1 MKQLF
6 ILILLVFSLTAC
18 TNESENFVVEESG
31 TNDPKIEETELQ
43 DENDAVEISND
54 EDVEPADQVED
65 PVLEE
70 NLSAAMIDLDVP
82 FQSQAPHRNW
92 GMPYQE
98 ACEEAVLI
106 LAHRYFNNQTI
117 TADQMDEEIKSV
129 VDWQMDKFG
138 SYTDTSLAEVDQI
151 AREYYNLNTEIT
163 DDISLDNIKNQ
174 LADGNLVIVPTA
186 GRLLGNPYYSN
197 LGPIYHYILIR
208 GYDGDQFITND
219 VGIMSGRGYKF
230 KFKTVLNAIHDLP
243 EDENDEPIRLYEA
256 DMTDEQKAMSIL
268 RGEARILIIKK

>member
-98 ACEEAVLI
+98 ACEEAI
-106 LAHRYFNNQTI
+106 GRI
-117 TADQMDEEIKSV
+117 
-129 VDWQMDKFG
+129 
-138 SYTDTSLAEVDQI
+138 
-151 AREYYNLNTEIT
+151 
-163 DDISLDNIKNQ
+163 IKNQ
-174 LADGNLVIVPTA
+174 NYKHMQIG
-186 GRLLGNPYYSN
+186 
-197 LGPIYHYILIR
+197 YIAINKK
-208 GYDGDQFITND
+208 GDHGSFAVHNGFNYALHQGGKNQMIDSPSF
-219 VGIMSGRGYKF
+219 V
-230 KFKTVLNAIHDLP
+230 
-243 EDENDEPIRLYEA
+243 
-256 DMTDEQKAMSIL
+256 
-268 RGEARILIIKK
+268 KK